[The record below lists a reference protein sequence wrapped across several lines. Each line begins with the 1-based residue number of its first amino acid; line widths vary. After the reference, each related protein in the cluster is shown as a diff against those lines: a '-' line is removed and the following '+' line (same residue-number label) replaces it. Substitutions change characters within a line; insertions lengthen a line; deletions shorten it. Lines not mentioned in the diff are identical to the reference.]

1 MFRRK
6 IKKVLKNVVA
16 LITMI
21 LISLILA
28 TIVYGLFYQMAEFV
42 NYLVPLP

>member
-6 IKKVLKNVVA
+6 IKRAVKKYMVWL
-16 LITMI
+16 I
-21 LISLILA
+21 LIGISLL
-28 TIVYGLFYQMAEFV
+28 LFYSFFYVIAVLV

>member
-6 IKKVLKNVVA
+6 IERTVKNMA
-16 LITMI
+16 RLI
-21 LISLILA
+21 LIGISLL
-28 TIVYGLFYQMAEFV
+28 LFYSFFYVIAVLV

>member
-6 IKKVLKNVVA
+6 IKRILKNIVG
-16 LITMI
+16 LISI
-21 LISLILA
+21 ALISLVLA
-28 TIVYGLFYQMAEFV
+28 TIVYGIFYGIAELV

>member
-6 IKKVLKNVVA
+6 IKRIVKNMER
-16 LITMI
+16 LI
-21 LISLILA
+21 LIGISLL
-28 TIVYGLFYQMAEFV
+28 LFYSFFYVIAVLV

>member
-6 IKKVLKNVVA
+6 IKRTVKNVVR
-16 LITMI
+16 LI
-21 LISLILA
+21 LIGISLL
-28 TIVYGLFYQMAEFV
+28 LFYSFFYVIAVLV

>member
-6 IKKVLKNVVA
+6 TKRTVKNMVR
-16 LITMI
+16 LI
-21 LISLILA
+21 LIGISLL
-28 TIVYGLFYQMAEFV
+28 VFYSFFYVIAVLV

>member
-6 IKKVLKNVVA
+6 IKRTVKNMA
-16 LITMI
+16 RLI
-21 LISLILA
+21 LIGISLL
-28 TIVYGLFYQMAEFV
+28 LFYSFFYVIAVLV

>member
-6 IKKVLKNVVA
+6 IKRTVKNMTR
-16 LITMI
+16 LI
-21 LISLILA
+21 LIVISLL
-28 TIVYGLFYQMAEFV
+28 LFYSFFYVIAVLV

>member
-6 IKKVLKNVVA
+6 IKRIVKYMVWL
-16 LITMI
+16 I
-21 LISLILA
+21 LIGISLL
-28 TIVYGLFYQMAEFV
+28 LFYSFFYVIAVLV

>member
-6 IKKVLKNVVA
+6 IKRILKNIVG
-16 LITMI
+16 LISI
-21 LISLILA
+21 ALISLVLA
-28 TIVYGLFYQMAEFV
+28 TIVYGIFYEIAELV

>member
-6 IKKVLKNVVA
+6 IKRIVKNMA
-16 LITMI
+16 RLI
-21 LISLILA
+21 LIAISLL
-28 TIVYGLFYQMAEFV
+28 LFYSFFYVIAVLV

>member
-6 IKKVLKNVVA
+6 IERTVKNMVR
-16 LITMI
+16 LI
-21 LISLILA
+21 LIGISLL
-28 TIVYGLFYQMAEFV
+28 LFYSFFYVIAVLV

>member
-6 IKKVLKNVVA
+6 IKRILKNNVG
-16 LITMI
+16 LISTA
-21 LISLILA
+21 LISLVLA
-28 TIVYGLFYQMAEFV
+28 TIVYGIFYGIAELV

>member
-6 IKKVLKNVVA
+6 IKRTVKNMVW
-16 LITMI
+16 LI
-21 LISLILA
+21 LIGISLL
-28 TIVYGLFYQMAEFV
+28 LFYSFFYVIAVLV

>member
-6 IKKVLKNVVA
+6 IKRILKNIVG
-16 LITMI
+16 LISI
-21 LISLILA
+21 ALISLVLA
-28 TIVYGLFYQMAEFV
+28 TIVYGIFYGMAVLV

>member
-6 IKKVLKNVVA
+6 IKRTVKNMTR
-16 LITMI
+16 LI
-21 LISLILA
+21 LIGISLL
-28 TIVYGLFYQMAEFV
+28 LFYSFFYVIAVLV

>member
-6 IKKVLKNVVA
+6 IKRTVKNMEW
-16 LITMI
+16 LI
-21 LISLILA
+21 LIGISLL
-28 TIVYGLFYQMAEFV
+28 LFYSFFYAIAVLV

>member
-6 IKKVLKNVVA
+6 IKRIVKNMA
-16 LITMI
+16 RLI
-21 LISLILA
+21 LIGISLL
-28 TIVYGLFYQMAEFV
+28 LFYSFFYVIAVLV

>member
-6 IKKVLKNVVA
+6 IKRVVKNMA
-16 LITMI
+16 RLI
-21 LISLILA
+21 LIGISLL
-28 TIVYGLFYQMAEFV
+28 LFYSFFYVIAVLV

>member
-6 IKKVLKNVVA
+6 IKKVIKNIIA
-16 LITMI
+16 LITI
-21 LISLILA
+21 FFISIILA
-28 TIVYGLFYQMAEFV
+28 TIVYGIFYQMALLV